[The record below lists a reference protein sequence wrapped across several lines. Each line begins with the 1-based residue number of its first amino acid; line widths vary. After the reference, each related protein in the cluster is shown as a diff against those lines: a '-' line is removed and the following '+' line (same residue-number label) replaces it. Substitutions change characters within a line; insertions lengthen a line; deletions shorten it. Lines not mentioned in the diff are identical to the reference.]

1 MAHPG
6 LQGPGVDGPARL
18 QVGIEAGGGVHLVA
32 AQLAL
37 HAELVAVE
45 VLVAATVV
53 AALVVVEADGQVQ
66 LARRLAYRLQPA
78 HGAAVEVAVEVHHA
92 AATLTVGDHPLGD
105 RQVLHD
111 TALAHVGVDLQG
123 RLAEVALVVHPGLLV
138 VDALARVV
146 QLGVGGDGARVVLVG
161 VPGLPQRIF
170 SVVLFQAAVDQR
182 QAAVG
187 VGPEV
192 ELGEGLVA
200 ARGAVVAV
208 AVGVHPRSIH
218 QETDPVALAFRV
230 QVVAAQA
237 IAADGGFRA
246 DPRGALAVAGEHLD
260 HPAGVAAVDRRGR
273 PAQYLD
279 ALGDVEVEGRGL
291 ALAIRRAGRDAV
303 GEQLQPA
310 DTEGR
315 AAP

>member
-1 MAHPG
+1 MRIWKIAALTRVLPHRRAFSPASYWLLVAGLRPKLKTSGAFAATGAYEGVHHRERWGVLPVAPRAAGIAVAQVAVVDLHLHGAVAHPG

-78 HGAAVEVAVEVHHA
+78 HGATVEVAVEVDHRA
-92 AATLTVGDHPLGD
+92 IPLATRITLASYLLGY
-105 RQVLHD
+105 RLILHD

-170 SVVLFQAAVDQR
+170 SVVLLQAAVDQR
-182 QAAVG
+182 QAMA
-187 VGPEV
+187 
-192 ELGEGLVA
+192 
-200 ARGAVVAV
+200 
-208 AVGVHPRSIH
+208 
-218 QETDPVALAFRV
+218 
-230 QVVAAQA
+230 
-237 IAADGGFRA
+237 
-246 DPRGALAVAGEHLD
+246 
-260 HPAGVAAVDRRGR
+260 
-273 PAQYLD
+273 
-279 ALGDVEVEGRGL
+279 
-291 ALAIRRAGRDAV
+291 
-303 GEQLQPA
+303 
-310 DTEGR
+310 
-315 AAP
+315 

>member
-1 MAHPG
+1 M
-6 LQGPGVDGPARL
+6 
-18 QVGIEAGGGVHLVA
+18 
-32 AQLAL
+32 
-37 HAELVAVE
+37 
-45 VLVAATVV
+45 
-53 AALVVVEADGQVQ
+53 
-66 LARRLAYRLQPA
+66 
-78 HGAAVEVAVEVHHA
+78 
-92 AATLTVGDHPLGD
+92 
-105 RQVLHD
+105 
-111 TALAHVGVDLQG
+111 
-123 RLAEVALVVHPGLLV
+123 
-138 VDALARVV
+138 
-146 QLGVGGDGARVVLVG
+146 LVG

-182 QAAVG
+182 HAAVG

-192 ELGEGLVA
+192 QLGEGLVA

-208 AVGVHPRSIH
+208 AVGVHPRGIH

-291 ALAIRRAGRDAV
+291 ALAIRRTGRDAV

-315 AAP
+315 AGAVAARGDLQVLSVVLAVLHHQARYPRQDFGEVDAELAVGDLPTLDAIHRERQVEGVAGVVAAGHHHGFEAASLLALDGAGDGQAAERQGAGQQVGGEAGSGSGRHAGFRGSQGIEGALPRAGTRLPLAKPLPGRGPEGREPAVGSRWAGHCLGRA